1 MNCHCQPAGS
11 VALPSFMLGF
21 PTILQVSALL
31 VTAAALSRAADDGP
45 APAPPEA
52 PILAADRFHWAYRP
66 LQRSLPPAVERSE
79 WCRTPIDRF
88 ILAELEQ
95 RGLSPVP
102 EADRATLLRRVTF
115 DLTGLP
121 PTSAELDEFLSDPSP
136 LAYERVVD
144 RLLASRAYGERM
156 AQAWLDLARYA
167 ETDGFE
173 HDLIRPN
180 AWRYRDWVIN
190 AFNADVPYDEFVRL
204 QLAGD
209 ELRPGDPQAAV
220 ATGFLLCGPDM
231 PDINLQEERRH
242 NFLNSLTATVGSVFM
257 GLQFECA
264 ACHDHKYDPIS
275 QYDFYRL
282 RAFFESTDLF
292 HEHPLRMPQD
302 EAAETEFEAQKAQ
315 RWRELESQIAALRD
329 GDPDQNAPRIAELEA
344 ELKEVK
350 LSRGPPTPMGRV
362 VTELDEP
369 HSGYLWLRGD
379 FRRRGPEVEPAFL
392 RVINADGVDVPAT
405 NGERGS
411 GGARTA
417 LAEWLTRPDHPLT
430 TRVMVNR
437 LWQHHFGRG
446 VVSSSSDFGLMGDAP
461 THPELLDWLAT
472 ELPLRG
478 WSLKQVHRL
487 MVTSSVYR
495 TASRP
500 AVHSGSSGSAKDW
513 SLLADADPQNDLL
526 GRMRRRRLEGE
537 ALRDA
542 MLAASGRL
550 NDASGGP
557 GVRPPLPDE
566 VVETLLKDQ
575 WPVSE
580 NAADHDRRSIYL
592 FVRRNLRYPLFDAFD
607 RPDPN
612 LSCARRME
620 STTAPQ
626 ALQLLNGQFARV
638 CAYAL
643 TDVVRAEC
651 GDDAVAQVEAAYR
664 RTLNR
669 SPTAAELDRSLRFLS
684 ASTDG
689 NGLADLCLVLFNLN
703 EFLYVD

>member
-1 MNCHCQPAGS
+1 M
-11 VALPSFMLGF
+11 
-21 PTILQVSALL
+21 
-31 VTAAALSRAADDGP
+31 AAASVCRATDDEVP

-52 PILAADRFHWAYRP
+52 PIIAADREHWAYRP
-66 LQRSLPPAVERSE
+66 LNRSTLPAVEQAE

-88 ILAELEQ
+88 ILAKLEA
-95 RGLSPVP
+95 RGLSPVS

-115 DLTGLP
+115 DLTGLTP
-121 PTSAELDEFLSDPSP
+121 SSAELDAFLSDPSP
-136 LAYERVVD
+136 QAYERVVD

-156 AQAWLDLARYA
+156 AQPWLDLARYA

-173 HDLIRPN
+173 HDLNRPN

-190 AFNADVPYDEFVRL
+190 AFNADLPYDEFVRL

-242 NFLNSLTATVGSVFM
+242 NFLNGLAATVGSVFM

-292 HEHPLRMPQD
+292 HEHPVRLPQD
-302 EAAETEFEAQKAQ
+302 DAVQAEFETQKAQ

-350 LSRGPPTPMGRV
+350 LSKGPPTPMGRV
-362 VTELDEP
+362 AAELEEP
-369 HSGYLWLRGD
+369 HAGYLWLRGD

-392 RVINADGVDVPAT
+392 RVANADNLAVPVT
-405 NGERGS
+405 NDD
-411 GGARTA
+411 GAPEGLRAA
-417 LAEWLTRPDHPLT
+417 LSEWLTRPDHPLT
-430 TRVMVNR
+430 TRVIVNR
-437 LWQHHFGRG
+437 VWQYHFGRG
-446 VVSSSSDFGLMGDAP
+446 LVTSSSDFGLMGDAP

-472 ELPLRG
+472 ELPQRG

-487 MVTSSVYR
+487 IVTSSVYR

-500 AVHSGSSGSAKDW
+500 DLQVDSSSALDQW
-513 SLLADADPQNDLL
+513 RLLTDSDPDNDLL

-537 ALRDA
+537 VLRDA
-542 MLAASGRL
+542 MLAASGQL
-550 NDASGGP
+550 NDAAAGP

-575 WPVSE
+575 WPVTE
-580 NAADHDRRSIYL
+580 NAADHHRRSIYL
-592 FVRRNLRYPLFDAFD
+592 FVRRNLRFPLLEAFD

-626 ALQLLNGQFARV
+626 ALQLLNGQFARD

-643 TDVVRAEC
+643 ADSVRDEC
-651 GDDAVAQVEAAYR
+651 GDDPVAHVQAAYR
-664 RTLNR
+664 RTLSR
-669 SPTAAELDRSLRFLS
+669 PPTEAELDRSLRLLS
-684 ASTDG
+684 ESAEPDG
-689 NGLADLCLVLFNLN
+689 LVDLCLVLCNLN
-703 EFLYVD
+703 EFVYVD